1 MNPLN
6 LPAINIKTEE
16 RNGKRVVFDILRKKY
31 VVLTPEEWVR
41 QHFVHLLIHQY
52 NYPKSLIKV
61 ESGLS
66 YNDLKKRSDIVV
78 FYREGKVF
86 MLVECK
92 ACTVTLKQ
100 SVLDQ
105 VTCYNATLKSKYI
118 VVTNGLRHLCCS
130 ICHFSDSYTYLSD
143 LPKFM

>member
-6 LPAINIKTEE
+6 LPAIDIKTEE

-31 VVLTPEEWVR
+31 IVLTPEEWVR
-41 QHFVHLLIHQY
+41 QHFVHLLINHY
-52 NYPKSLIKV
+52 NYPKSLIKL

-66 YNDLKKRSDIVV
+66 YNNLKKRSDIVV
-78 FYREGKVF
+78 YGRDGKIF

-92 ACTVTLKQ
+92 AATVTLRQ

-105 VTCYNATLKSKYI
+105 VTCYNSTLKSRYI
-118 VVTNGLRHLCCS
+118 VVTNGMRHLCCS
-130 ICHFSDSYTYLSD
+130 ICHETNSYNYLSE
-143 LPKFM
+143 LPPFI